1 MPSCN
6 IIVDSCSYFRL
17 AQNIRPLL
25 KNPFGR
31 EKYCL
36 GVIEELDKEYEKNP
50 TLKNKF
56 FWVSQNEYSHN
67 RKKCFS
73 PNIRQRSEINHAF
86 FKTNASIN
94 CVRASRPVKAVKG
107 GGMDSVNKGSNHGET
122 GQHQGATH
130 ADLNTMFR
138 RAYNCIACNF
148 SPGTGRGR
156 DRYIGSGRFE
166 DLFAVAYNLQVIQE
180 APIISQKCRNCFAR
194 IEDASPTHA
203 YDNIAPGLAGPV
215 PPLQALSPLWVPRIR

>member
-31 EKYCL
+31 KKYCL

-73 PNIRQRSEINHAF
+73 PNIRQRWEINHAF
-86 FKTNASIN
+86 FFIRESARESQLSVSEVDIVGLAYAYVLKIPVVTDDSDMLEVAKEFEISTYKTLELM
-94 CVRASRPVKAVKG
+94 KLM
-107 GGMDSVNKGSNHGET
+107 MDSGFVKMKQIRSIASYWAYQNDTPKS
-122 GQHQGATH
+122 
-130 ADLNTMFR
+130 FR
-138 RAYNCIACNF
+138 KDFKMLF
-148 SPGTGRGR
+148 S
-156 DRYIGSGRFE
+156 E
-166 DLFAVAYNLQVIQE
+166 D
-180 APIISQKCRNCFAR
+180 
-194 IEDASPTHA
+194 
-203 YDNIAPGLAGPV
+203 
-215 PPLQALSPLWVPRIR
+215 PPR

>member
-36 GVIEELDKEYEKNP
+36 GVIEELDKEYEKSP

-56 FWVSQNEYSHN
+56 FWVSENEYRHN

-86 FKTNASIN
+86 FFIREFARESQLAVSEVDIVGLAYAYVLKIPVVTDDSDMLEVAKEFEIKKYKTLELM
-94 CVRASRPVKAVKG
+94 KLM
-107 GGMDSVNKGSNHGET
+107 MDSGLVKMKKIRSIVSYWAYQNDTPKS
-122 GQHQGATH
+122 
-130 ADLNTMFR
+130 FR
-138 RAYNCIACNF
+138 KDFKKIF
-148 SPGTGRGR
+148 SEEPPG
-156 DRYIGSGRFE
+156 
-166 DLFAVAYNLQVIQE
+166 
-180 APIISQKCRNCFAR
+180 
-194 IEDASPTHA
+194 
-203 YDNIAPGLAGPV
+203 
-215 PPLQALSPLWVPRIR
+215 